1 MTVVATIITKHC
13 VAHATDSLIT
23 HRNPDGRRTVVETRA
38 SKLVR
43 VGAFSG
49 AISYWGL
56 ARHGSDWDTHKWL
69 TDQAGKAASHPSASA
84 FAEHLASALTNT
96 LRARRFRTPPE
107 GGLGLHFSAYERV
120 GDYWVPELFQI
131 RNWVDESYRQ
141 VRPDGFEVRRETYG
155 SILGTPD
162 RSAEDGLPARRME
175 VHSRLQSDV
184 LLRFVNGDPNLF
196 NPLANALLGV
206 FTQLYARGE
215 IKHGNMDKTHL
226 ALVRRPVEVLSHLL
240 TDLVPKDK
248 RLIGGKPHDLA
259 VRPGRRYHSTT
270 GD

>member
-13 VAHATDSLIT
+13 VAHATDSFLT
-23 HRNPDGRRTVVETRA
+23 RCDPHGNRTVIESRA

-56 ARHGSDWDTHKWL
+56 ASHGSDWETHKWL
-69 TDQAGKAASHPSASA
+69 ADEAGKAVSHASASA
-84 FAEHLASALTNT
+84 FAEHLALGLTNALVT
-96 LRARRFRTPPE
+96 RRFRTPPD

-120 GDYWVPELFQI
+120 GNYWVPELFQI

-141 VRPDGFEVRRETYG
+141 VRPAGFEVRRETYG
-155 SILGTPD
+155 AMAGTSD
-162 RSAEDGLPARRME
+162 RSAEDGSPARRME
-175 VHSRLQSDV
+175 VHSRLQSAV
-184 LLRFVNGDPNLF
+184 LLRFVNGDPALF
-196 NPLANALLGV
+196 NPLANAMLDV
-206 FTQLYARGE
+206 FVELYTRGN
-215 IKHGNMDKTHL
+215 IKHGNTDRTHL

-240 TDLVPKDK
+240 TDMVPKDK
-248 RLIGGKPHDLA
+248 RLIGGKTHDLA
-259 VRPGRRYHSTT
+259 IRPGRRYSSTT